1 MGVDI
6 IIETAKRY
14 WLLEVDTME
23 DSCKKMRSTE
33 ILSLGSTAWRITAPL
48 PMSIWSIGSVSIN
61 NKIYFIGGAS
71 VLVYEFDGDE
81 WNELHKEKDDTIWH
95 MDMLADR
102 YYGNQA
108 IAIDLAT
115 SGFDEFCN

>member
-1 MGVDI
+1 MVVGGG
-6 IIETAKRY
+6 Y
-14 WLLEVDTME
+14 YGPFMQ
-23 DSCKKMRSTE
+23 KMRSTE
-33 ILSLGSTAWRITAPL
+33 ILSLGSTAWRTTAPL